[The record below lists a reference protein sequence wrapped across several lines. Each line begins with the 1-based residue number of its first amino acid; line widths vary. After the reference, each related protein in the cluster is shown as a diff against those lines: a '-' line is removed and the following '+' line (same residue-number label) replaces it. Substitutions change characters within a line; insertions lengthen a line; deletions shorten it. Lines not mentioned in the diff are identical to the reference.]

1 MSKMSLC
8 EFACEYCIKTF
19 PLIIKESRFPL
30 VPTSRHRKIEKARKR
45 PRVAPSNPN
54 AVATRPSSGDRNKK
68 LIAIIVTAAVAA
80 FVAAYVISTLRG
92 TKAAPEIT
100 TASGL
105 KYQDLKVGDGASPQM
120 GQTVTVHYI
129 GRLENGTEF
138 NNSYKLGKPVDFKLG
153 QVIAGWNEGL
163 QTMKVGGKRRLWIPS
178 NLAYGAAGRPPS
190 IPPKSNLD
198 FEIELLGVK

>member
-1 MSKMSLC
+1 M
-8 EFACEYCIKTF
+8 
-19 PLIIKESRFPL
+19 
-30 VPTSRHRKIEKARKR
+30 
-45 PRVAPSNPN
+45 
-54 AVATRPSSGDRNKK
+54 
-68 LIAIIVTAAVAA
+68 TAAVAA
-80 FVAAYVISTLRG
+80 FVAVYVISTLRG

-105 KYQDLKVGDGASPQM
+105 KYQDLRVGDGASPQM

-138 NNSYKLGKPVDFKLG
+138 NNSYKLGKPIDFKLG

-163 QTMKVGGKRRLWIPS
+163 QSMKVGGKRRLWIPS
-178 NLAYGAAGRPPS
+178 RLAYGAAGRPPA
-190 IPPKSNLD
+190 IPPKANLD

>member
-1 MSKMSLC
+1 
-8 EFACEYCIKTF
+8 
-19 PLIIKESRFPL
+19 
-30 VPTSRHRKIEKARKR
+30 VPTSRNRKIERARKR
-45 PRVAPSNPN
+45 PRVAPSNPS
-54 AVATRPSSGDRNKK
+54 AVATKSSSGDRNKK

-80 FVAAYVISTLRG
+80 FVAVYVISTLRG

-105 KYQDLKVGDGASPQM
+105 KYQDLRVGDGVSPQM

-138 NNSYKLGKPVDFKLG
+138 NNSYKLSKPIDFKLG

-178 NLAYGAAGRPPS
+178 KLAYGPMGRPPA
-190 IPPKSNLD
+190 IPPNSNLD
-198 FEIELLGVK
+198 FEIELLGIK